1 MDESIYENIARE
13 NGVSVESVKKEM
25 QDAINAAFENP
36 NELAKLIPSKDGNPN
51 PDEFVDFVLN
61 MLCGLDEEEPED
73 DIDESELDS
82 MIERIING
90 SKEEDSFHDADDDMT
105 ED

>member
-1 MDESIYENIARE
+1 MDESIYESIARE

-25 QDAINAAFENP
+25 QDAINIAFENP
-36 NELAKLIPSKDGNPN
+36 NELAKLIPFKDGNPN
-51 PDEFVDFVLN
+51 PDEFIDFVVN
-61 MLCGLDEEEPED
+61 MLCGLDKEDSED

-82 MIERIING
+82 MIENIMNN
-90 SKEEDSFHDADDDMT
+90 SEEDSFHDTDDIMT